1 MADDDLAENWLISE
15 PVVTQWYDHEERRL
29 RYLGFSTPP
38 NWRSHFTLNLGLD
51 ISESKREAL
60 FWFRLPIRV
69 KSKTSKRPTKFYVY
83 FIVELD
89 MFDVDGEDQ
98 GLSFSQQSTVP
109 PAVQFAFKGSSICQS
124 DDELVRLRFNLKK
137 PGVVV
142 VPKADDGP
150 FEPSAINQE
159 VLLALKSL
167 SQATKFSAYVPQS
180 SLSISRLE
188 TLCWM
193 VQHGDLQS
201 RPQELH
207 TLYHG
212 KGGEVNAW
220 ENFVFCSDQEET
232 AGPSCTDKPAESSIA
247 QESISIAEGQ
257 GVPLESALAKG
268 PSLGE
273 KQATVTE
280 VQEQAVLQSVERED
294 QPKVS
299 QQNEARAEE
308 RQGSIP
314 PTYQEAVSPPPPAAS
329 AATAHP
335 TPRAAQ
341 SFSIAPAN
349 TPPKRRRQS
358 SAPPVFQRSSEGRH
372 APLSELESPVTVPK
386 GQASSEVADQIAP
399 PAYKRTKP
407 PSDDELGD
415 DDLETAATS
424 TKDSKAQKSRLKSKT
439 ASKGKPSPPRSSGY
453 RPLTKASPPPARRP
467 SKQVRFDNTSTTSTR
482 RNHRSSSTATN
493 PSAST
498 TTATASSS
506 SPFPPPQPLPSA
518 LTTAGDGSSS
528 SSSLTALAAALPKP
542 QATLLRQTIDWF
554 KWAWTTDRRAHV
566 GLTHPH
572 LRELGSC
579 ARAGDVAG
587 FYRVRARCSA
597 RVVYAGVQQRSGS
610 GENSSSQQLLEE
622 LEQFLLWMAEVA
634 PEAEMALTGELREL
648 GRLAREGDAAWLE
661 HGQAVCAG
669 FVLFWFGRVEG
680 SNA

>member
-15 PVVTQWYDHEERRL
+15 PVVTQWYDREERRL
-29 RYLGFSTPP
+29 RYLGFASPP
-38 NWRSHFTLNLGLD
+38 NWRSHLTLNLGLD
-51 ISESKREAL
+51 ISESKREVL

-98 GLSFSQQSTVP
+98 GLCFSQQSTVP

-142 VPKADDGP
+142 MPKADDGP
-150 FEPSAINQE
+150 FEPSAVNQE

-201 RPQELH
+201 RPRELH

-220 ENFVFCSDQEET
+220 ENFIFCSDQEET
-232 AGPSCTDKPAESSIA
+232 SGPSRADKPAEWSIV
-247 QESISIAEGQ
+247 QEPISIAEGQ
-257 GVPLESALAKG
+257 GVPSESASAKG
-268 PSLGE
+268 PSSGE

-280 VQEQAVLQSVERED
+280 VQEQAVLQSVEKD
-294 QPKVS
+294 NQPKAS

-335 TPRAAQ
+335 APRAAQ
-341 SFSIAPAN
+341 SFSIAPTN
-349 TPPKRRRQS
+349 TPPERRRQW
-358 SAPPVFQRSSEGRH
+358 SAPPVFRRSSEGRH
-372 APLSELESPVTVPK
+372 SASTSLQPLSELESPIAVSK
-386 GQASSEVADQIAP
+386 GQASSEIVDQIAP

-424 TKDSKAQKSRLKSKT
+424 TKDRKAQKSRLKSKT
-439 ASKGKPSPPRSSGY
+439 ASKAP
-453 RPLTKASPPPARRP
+453 RP
-467 SKQVRFDNTSTTSTR
+467 SKQVRFDNTSTTTR
-482 RNHRSSSTATN
+482 HNHRSSST
-493 PSAST
+493 T
-498 TTATASSS
+498 TTAAASPPPSSS
-506 SPFPPPQPLPSA
+506 FPPPQPLPSA

-528 SSSLTALAAALPKP
+528 SSSLTALAGALPKP

-597 RVVYAGVQQRSGS
+597 RVVYAGVRQRGEG

-669 FVLFWFGRVEG
+669 FVLFWFGRVEEG
-680 SNA
+680 TNA